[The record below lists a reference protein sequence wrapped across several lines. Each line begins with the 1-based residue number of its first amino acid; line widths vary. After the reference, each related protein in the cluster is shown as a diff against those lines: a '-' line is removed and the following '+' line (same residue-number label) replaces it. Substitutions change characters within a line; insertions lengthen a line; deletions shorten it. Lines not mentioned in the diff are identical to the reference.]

1 MSLAR
6 VGSGKPPRECVKI
19 VHFGFAA
26 TREIGLSPEI
36 GREMAG
42 DNRDEDEERK
52 LDQMLRV
59 LHEKAVDRRIEEEG

>member
-1 MSLAR
+1 MS
-6 VGSGKPPRECVKI
+6 SGKPPRECVKVLHI
-19 VHFGFAA
+19 GFAA
-26 TREIGLSPEI
+26 TREIGLSSEI

-52 LDQMLRV
+52 LNQMLRV